1 MKNLTIQLPF
11 DEARLKAL
19 NNALLKKDILLE
31 DELER
36 FLLNLYKRHVSKQVQ
51 EYLDDIAG
59 EAPKPAAARPARDKG
74 GGDT

>member
-11 DEARLKAL
+11 DEAKLKAL

-36 FLLNLYKRHVSKQVQ
+36 FLLSLYKRSVSKAVQ
-51 EYLDDIAG
+51 EFLDEMAE
-59 EAPKPAAARPARDKG
+59 EALKPAVSRPVKPKTDGTA
-74 GGDT
+74 